1 MKSKK
6 LQELLSKIPQSTKDK
21 IDIIADI
28 MTLQNEMTNREKFL
42 VLVSRDLTEKTM
54 KDVNYRIENRE
65 AIQGYQKIA
74 MKILRF
80 DSMRR
85 SSLSS
90 HIFHLP
96 SLSVS
101 F

>member
-54 KDVNYRIENRE
+54 KDVKVLLKSENKL
-65 AIQGYQKIA
+65 ILNFVSDIDLSIM
-74 MKILRF
+74 MKKLI
-80 DSMRR
+80 
-85 SSLSS
+85 
-90 HIFHLP
+90 
-96 SLSVS
+96 
-101 F
+101 